1 MNAIQFTTVIGPDGL
16 IHPPAGVE
24 LPKGEIEISIRPT
37 AGAKESLEFRARELS
52 ARRGLNWDTLSD
64 EARAIVLDDLA
75 HEDRGIVRPLPAPGA
90 FKGSILYMAPDFD
103 APLEDMKEYM
113 E

>member
-1 MNAIQFTTVIGPDGL
+1 MNAIQFTTVVGSDGL
-16 IHPPAGVE
+16 IHPPEGVK
-24 LPKGEIEISIRPT
+24 LPEGKIEVSVRPQ
-37 AGAKESLEFRARELS
+37 GSEMLETRARARS
-52 ARRGLNWDTLSD
+52 ARYGLNWDTLPN

-75 HEDRGIVRPLPAPGA
+75 HEDRGTVRPLPAPGA
-90 FKGSILYMAPDFD
+90 FKGSILFMAPDFD